1 MMYKLLTK
9 EDHEAVNAL
18 CSAALSDT
26 SAIPEWLTKHADLYK
41 CCVIQP
47 SGLPA
52 IPMCYHQGV
61 YFEAIADFTALY
73 ERRANPERFWT
84 DEDYMNMDED
94 FSDEGED

>member
-1 MMYKLLTK
+1 
-9 EDHEAVNAL
+9 
-18 CSAALSDT
+18 
-26 SAIPEWLTKHADLYK
+26 
-41 CCVIQP
+41 
-47 SGLPA
+47 
-52 IPMCYHQGV
+52 MCYHQGV